1 MLKWMSKMKFRA
13 LITVNWLLFTLI
25 LSQWPALG
33 EENLVVKTG
42 FDAFSDH
49 WLQLFSEKGCSSRK
63 APCLVQD
70 QNKPGI
76 VVAQY
81 QEFIKVISKEV
92 KPTGNPVIPYVGILK
107 YEVFVYES
115 EGSSPDEAK
124 KGPFYKTKQVTM
136 TEIFRYSKGKWI
148 SE

>member
-1 MLKWMSKMKFRA
+1 MKFRI
-13 LITVNWLLFTLI
+13 LINGILLLVCFSLI
-25 LSQWPALG
+25 FPQRFALG
-33 EENLVVKTG
+33 EEDLVVKTA
-42 FDAFSDH
+42 FDAFSEH
-49 WLQLFSEKGCSSRK
+49 WLQLLAEKGCSSRK
-63 APCLVQD
+63 SPCLVQD

-76 VVAQY
+76 IVAQY

-92 KPTGNPVIPYVGILK
+92 KPTGSPATPYVGILK

-148 SE
+148 SD

>member
-1 MLKWMSKMKFRA
+1 MKFRS
-13 LITVNWLLFTLI
+13 LITGILLLVCF
-25 LSQWPALG
+25 ALPVWS
-33 EENLVVKTG
+33 EEDLVVKTG
-42 FDAFSDH
+42 FDTFSDN
-49 WLQLFSEKGCSSRK
+49 WLQLFTEKGCSSRK
-63 APCLVQD
+63 SPCLVQD
-70 QNKPGI
+70 QHNPG
-76 VVAQY
+76 VVIAQY

-92 KPTGNPVIPYVGILK
+92 KLTGNSTTPYIGILK

-148 SE
+148 SD